1 MIKQLSL
8 AVLSATVVLAGC
20 NTMAGMGEDL
30 SAGGKKLE
38 HKAEE
43 VKNGSSH
50 EQGAAEHQHGAP
62 IQDGAAGH
70 DHGSM
75 EQGTIEQPAAGTTG
89 LDHGT
94 MTHDHGSMGSG
105 AVQPDAADPSAAQP
119 TDSMTSGQQGG
130 SSDPSLWEK
139 TKEKA
144 SEVKDKVKSKM
155 SK

>member
-38 HKAEE
+38 NKAEE
-43 VKNGSSH
+43 VKDGGATH
-50 EQGAAEHQHGAP
+50 EHGTLDQQQPAP
-62 IQDGAAGH
+62 IQDGATGH

-75 EQGTIEQPAAGTTG
+75 DHNHGSMEQPATGTSG
-89 LDHGT
+89 HN
-94 MTHDHGSMGSG
+94 HDSMGSG
-105 AVQPDAADPSAAQP
+105 AVQPEAVDPSAAQP
-119 TDSMTSGQQGG
+119 TDSMTSGQGA
-130 SSDPSLWEK
+130 SSDSSLWDK

-144 SEVKDKVKSKM
+144 SEVKDRVKSKM